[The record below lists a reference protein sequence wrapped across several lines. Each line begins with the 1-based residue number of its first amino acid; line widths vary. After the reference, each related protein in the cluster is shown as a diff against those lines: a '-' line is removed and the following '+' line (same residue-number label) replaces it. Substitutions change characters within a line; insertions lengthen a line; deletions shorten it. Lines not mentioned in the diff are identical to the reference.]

1 MGYSKNWWKEREA
14 QSEIRCQSCGI
25 MEYSKICNERLTDY
39 RGYSICGWCI
49 ARWQELEIK
58 LGREV
63 ELERFKNGEQIKF
76 PQKVED

>member
-1 MGYSKNWWKEREA
+1 MGYSKSLGEWRET
-14 QSEIRCQSCGI
+14 QSKNRCQSCGI

-63 ELERFKNGEQIKF
+63 EFERFKNGEQIKS
-76 PQKVED
+76 PQKVKN